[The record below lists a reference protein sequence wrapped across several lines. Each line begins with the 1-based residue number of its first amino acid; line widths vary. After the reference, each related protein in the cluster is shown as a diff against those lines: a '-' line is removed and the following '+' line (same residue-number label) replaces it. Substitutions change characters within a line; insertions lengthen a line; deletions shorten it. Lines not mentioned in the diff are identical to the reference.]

1 MEQEKLAREKEE
13 KEKAEKEKK
22 LKEGYSFSESSE
34 QWEKD
39 RDAVSNM
46 VKQQRED
53 SGSEPAAKPQESAK
67 PAANENEDDLRK
79 KGL

>member
-1 MEQEKLAREKEE
+1 MEQEKLAQEKEE

-46 VKQQRED
+46 VKQERED
-53 SGSEPAAKPQESAK
+53 SGSEPQESGK
-67 PAANENEDDLRK
+67 PAAQANEDDLRK